1 MQGRKKKI
9 KQSLCYFY
17 QDNYPDKNPEMKNTV
32 TNNLDREEGPNGMG
46 TSSLN
51 DTTQM

>member
-1 MQGRKKKI
+1 MQGKEKKT

-17 QDNYPDKNPEMKNTV
+17 QDNYPDKNSEMQNTV
-32 TNNLDREEGPNGMG
+32 KKTLDREEAPNGMG

-51 DTTQM
+51 DTTHM

>member
-1 MQGRKKKI
+1 MQGREKKT

-17 QDNYPDKNPEMKNTV
+17 QDNYPDKNPEMQNTV
-32 TNNLDREEGPNGMG
+32 TKILDREEAPNGMG
-46 TSSLN
+46 TSSPN